1 MKLLESVEAQQ
12 KAMIRQLREDN
23 KKVIEE
29 YEAKVLK
36 QMMLYEDLRSFSVQK
51 HKYAEKL
58 LQDIEDLKE
67 KLRVQKEENN
77 KLDK

>member
-36 QMMLYEDLRSFSVQK
+36 
-51 HKYAEKL
+51 
-58 LQDIEDLKE
+58 
-67 KLRVQKEENN
+67 
-77 KLDK
+77 